1 MQIHDLVQ
9 LLVSRAHDTKSNI
22 LIHMHV
28 AIMQSSGRDG
38 PKIGLC
44 IRHVRLDRRNFV
56 VLGTSESFA
65 TKFAAEV
72 Q

>member
-1 MQIHDLVQ
+1 
-9 LLVSRAHDTKSNI
+9 
-22 LIHMHV
+22 MHV